1 MALPAVT
8 ARMPTSAPG
17 SRRRRPRDRP
27 PRGRAGRV
35 AAPPAAAAG
44 GFTLIELLVVM
55 AIIAVA
61 VGVATLALRDPAEAR
76 LEHDADRLVVLLEAA
91 RANARASG
99 LPARWEPVA
108 ERRADGADFAFIGA
122 ATDPPLPTRWL
133 DRDIDAQVIGARA
146 VALGPEPLI
155 GEQRIVLRL
164 GDRRL
169 ALATDGVGPFA
180 LVPGDADVA
189 R

>member
-1 MALPAVT
+1 
-8 ARMPTSAPG
+8 
-17 SRRRRPRDRP
+17 
-27 PRGRAGRV
+27 
-35 AAPPAAAAG
+35 
-44 GFTLIELLVVM
+44 M

-76 LEHDADRLVVLLEAA
+76 LEQDADRLVVLLESA
-91 RANARASG
+91 RAGARASG

-108 ERRADGADFAFIGA
+108 ERRPDGPDFVFVGA
-122 ATDPPLPTRWL
+122 VADPPLPTRWM

-146 VALGPEPLI
+146 VVLGPEPLI
-155 GEQRIVLRL
+155 GEQRILLRL

-180 LVPGDADVA
+180 LVPGDAETV